1 MSNKEKKF
9 IELTE
14 KRMNKTIKQLRLIGN
29 LSNRSNY
36 TYSQTQANKIVA
48 RLNSE
53 LNNIKH
59 RFSNGRN
66 SVKDLFK
73 L

>member
-36 TYSQTQANKIVA
+36 TYSQT
-48 RLNSE
+48 
-53 LNNIKH
+53 
-59 RFSNGRN
+59 
-66 SVKDLFK
+66 
-73 L
+73 